1 MPQSLNPKIDL
12 KSDLKNPLADD
23 HLVAQ
28 VIGID
33 LGGTAIKL
41 GRFNRVGQCL
51 QAISVP
57 TPQPQYPE
65 PVLAAIA
72 QAIERLD
79 PDAQTLA
86 IGIGT
91 PGPADITARIA
102 RIAINLPG
110 WTDVRVADWLEPKIG
125 RPVIVANDANCAA
138 VGEAWIGA
146 GKSFRDM
153 IMLTLG
159 TGCGGAIILGGE
171 LFVGHDGAAGELG
184 LVMLNPDG
192 PPCQSGNRGSLEQ
205 YASIGA
211 IQRRFGLDPHNMA
224 RLAEQGDA
232 AAIAHW
238 QAYGQTL
245 GAGLTSAI
253 YVLTPE
259 AVILGGG
266 ISASARWFLPA
277 AIAEINARVH
287 PSSRQGLQILPA
299 ALGNQAGMVG
309 SAKLAWQLTSH

>member
-1 MPQSLNPKIDL
+1 ME
-12 KSDLKNPLADD
+12 
-23 HLVAQ
+23 Q

-41 GRFNRVGQCL
+41 GRFNRAGECL
-51 QAISVP
+51 QSITVP

-65 PVLAAIA
+65 TVLSVVA
-72 QAIERLD
+72 QAIDQLD
-79 PDAQTLA
+79 PGRKALA

-110 WTDVRVADWLEPKIG
+110 WTDVPVADWLEPKVA
-125 RPVIVANDANCAA
+125 RPVVVANDANCAA
-138 VGEAWIGA
+138 VGEAWLGA
-146 GKSFRDM
+146 GRAYKNI

-159 TGCGGAIILGGE
+159 TGCGGSVILNGA

-184 LVMLNPDG
+184 LVTLNPEG
-192 PPCQSGNRGSLEQ
+192 PPCHSGNSGSLEQ

-211 IQRRFGLDPHNMA
+211 IQRRFGMA
-224 RLAEQGDA
+224 PERMAQLAEAGDA
-232 AAIAHW
+232 EALAHW

-245 GAGLTSAI
+245 GAGLASSI

-266 ISASARWFLPA
+266 ISASAHLFLPA
-277 AIAEINARVH
+277 VVAEVEHRVH
-287 PSSRQGLQILPA
+287 PSSRRNLKIVPA

-309 SAKLAWQLTSH
+309 AAHQAWKYCDAPAF